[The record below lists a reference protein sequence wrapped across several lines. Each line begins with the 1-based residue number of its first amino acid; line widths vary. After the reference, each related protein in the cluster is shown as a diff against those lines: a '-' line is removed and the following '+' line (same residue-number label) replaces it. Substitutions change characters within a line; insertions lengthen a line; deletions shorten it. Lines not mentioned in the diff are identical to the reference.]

1 MASLLLPFAISPRH
15 HQILRKKNRINWNPQ
30 N

>member
-15 HQILRKKNRINWNPQ
+15 HQILKKKIE
-30 N
+30 